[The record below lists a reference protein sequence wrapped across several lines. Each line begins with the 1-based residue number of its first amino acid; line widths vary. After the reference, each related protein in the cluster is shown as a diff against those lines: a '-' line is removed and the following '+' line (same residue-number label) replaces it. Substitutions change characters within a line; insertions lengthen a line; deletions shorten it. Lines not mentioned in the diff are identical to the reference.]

1 MGFPTR
7 GRRSMD
13 LLEAVLQRSV
23 IITLAIA
30 GAAVAMVGTTLLRKG
45 SRVDP
50 RIGRFVL
57 RVGYGMA
64 WVSVGI
70 FITAGFL
77 GY

>member
-1 MGFPTR
+1 
-7 GRRSMD
+7 MD

-30 GAAVAMVGTTLLRKG
+30 GAAVAMVGTALLRKG

-57 RVGYGMA
+57 RTGYAMA
-64 WVSVGI
+64 WGSVVV

>member
-1 MGFPTR
+1 
-7 GRRSMD
+7 MD

-30 GAAVAMVGTTLLRKG
+30 GAAVAMVGTALLRKG

-50 RIGRFVL
+50 RIARFVL
-57 RVGYGMA
+57 RAGYAIA

>member
-1 MGFPTR
+1 
-7 GRRSMD
+7 MD

-64 WVSVGI
+64 WGSVVV

>member
-1 MGFPTR
+1 
-7 GRRSMD
+7 MD

-45 SRVDP
+45 SRVDR
-50 RIGRFVL
+50 RIARFVL
-57 RVGYGMA
+57 RAGYGIA

>member
-1 MGFPTR
+1 
-7 GRRSMD
+7 MD

>member
-1 MGFPTR
+1 
-7 GRRSMD
+7 MD

-30 GAAVAMVGTTLLRKG
+30 GAAVAMVGTALMRKG

-57 RVGYGMA
+57 RTGYAMA
-64 WVSVGI
+64 WGSVVV

>member
-1 MGFPTR
+1 
-7 GRRSMD
+7 MD

-30 GAAVAMVGTTLLRKG
+30 GAAVAMVGTALLRKG

-57 RVGYGMA
+57 RTGYAMA

>member
-1 MGFPTR
+1 
-7 GRRSMD
+7 MD

-30 GAAVAMVGTTLLRKG
+30 GAAVAMAGTALSRKG

-50 RIGRFVL
+50 RIARFVL
-57 RVGYGMA
+57 RAGYAMA
-64 WVSVGI
+64 WGSVGI

>member
-1 MGFPTR
+1 
-7 GRRSMD
+7 MD

-30 GAAVAMVGTTLLRKG
+30 GAAVAMVGTALLRKG